1 MDLGLSGLV
10 SGLDWKT
17 LVDQLAEAE
26 RTPQKRLLVE
36 QNTLGRQNTAYA
48 AIQKELEALKT
59 RVATLADA
67 SLFDTR
73 AANTSDDSIATATA
87 AAGTALGAFV
97 VNITQLATGSKQLGA
112 TGMGSSLSVTNDV
125 SGLVLSNAAFATAVT
140 AGTITV
146 NGQQITIS
154 ASDTLQTVFDNIA
167 VATGS
172 TVTGSYDATTDRIT
186 LSSAGPIVL
195 GSATDSSN
203 FLQVAR
209 LNNNG
214 TGTVS
219 STSQLGVVKQSAA
232 LGAANFTTAI
242 ADGGSGT
249 GEFKINGVSITFAT
263 TDTVAEVLKRINDSA
278 AGVTASYD
286 SVNDR
291 FVLANKT
298 TGDLGIALEDVSGN
312 FLTAT
317 GLAGGT
323 LSRGQN
329 LLYTVDG
336 GGQLISQSN
345 TITEASSSI
354 PGLQIDAK
362 AVGTTTITV
371 GSDTTAIKTAIT
383 DFIEQYNK
391 VQSVID
397 TQTASTIGTDGKVT
411 ASVLANEGDADE
423 IATKLRRM
431 VTGEVAGLTAVLN
444 QLEDLGIVSNG
455 TDNKIS
461 LDNETKLNNALAN
474 NLTGVRNLF
483 TDATNGLS
491 VKLTAYLEKTIGDD
505 GSLITRQSNLTKQS
519 AAIDVQVAD
528 LERIVQA
535 NRQRMLESFIAMET
549 AQAQINQQLQ
559 FLQQR
564 FGGSSSSSS
573 SSS

>member
-73 AANTSDDSIATATA
+73 SAKTSDDSIATATA

-112 TGMGSSLSVTNDV
+112 TGMGSSLSATNDV

-154 ASDTLQTVFDNIA
+154 TSDTLQTVFDNIA

-232 LGAANFTTAI
+232 LSAANFTTAI

-278 AGVTASYD
+278 GVTASYD

-312 FLTAT
+312 FLAAT

-371 GSDTTAIKTAIT
+371 GSDTSAIKTAIT

-397 TQTASTIGTDGKVT
+397 TQTASTISADGKVT

-455 TDNKIS
+455 TDNKIA

-564 FGGSSSSSS
+564 FGGSFSSSSS
-573 SSS
+573 AS